1 MKESLDIC
9 TDTYLVHRRV
19 RGHISIEIG
28 GTFLDFLA
36 TVSYESLQD
45 FHRRAAAFASV
56 IGREGVQLAPGLSRE
71 TRVSLW
77 PGRNDV
83 SQDDR
88 GPLDAIGLLVLEGD
102 VDSAVFDE
110 ETGSFDETA
119 IRAAMHLLEGGDHPI
134 VVLLGLHRGAT
145 LVTANKRDWM
155 TDWFDYVL
163 GDDDVNWI
171 LWSSKQ
177 HPVADWR
184 YHIRWL
190 AGGEDFLDVCRG
202 VRPTITGVGAL
213 LLAEKLAGRFG
224 HMTPTAVEAAQG

>member
-1 MKESLDIC
+1 MQPDQQ
-9 TDTYLVHRRV
+9 TTATRLVHRRV
-19 RGHISIEIG
+19 GGHVSIEIG
-28 GTFLDFLA
+28 GTFLDFLG
-36 TVSYESLQD
+36 TVSCASLRD
-45 FHRRAAAFASV
+45 FHERAAAFATA
-56 IGREGVQLAPGLSRE
+56 IGREGVQLTPGLSRE
-71 TRVSLW
+71 TRVSLR
-77 PGRNDV
+77 PGHPDV

-102 VDSAVFDE
+102 LDPAVFDK
-110 ETGSFDETA
+110 ETGSFDESA
-119 IRAAMHLLEGGDHPI
+119 IASAIHLLDGGDHP
-134 VVLLGLHRGAT
+134 VEAMFGMHRGAT
-145 LVTANKRDWM
+145 LVTAQEREWM

-202 VRPTITGVGAL
+202 VRPDITRGGAL
-213 LLAEKLAGRFG
+213 LLAEKLAERFG
-224 HMTPTAVEAAQG
+224 HMTPPAIEAAER